1 MTFLNP
7 VNYCIYRLP
16 YLPQSY
22 TQSGLL
28 FLSTK
33 AMTIQTNGTHH
44 LRPNDLPIL
53 STGLTVSVISSLA
66 LATTSGDPV
75 ISIFV
80 SPLSFSSLVT
90 FQY

>member
-28 FLSTK
+28 VHQSNDF
-33 AMTIQTNGTHH
+33 IQTNGTHH